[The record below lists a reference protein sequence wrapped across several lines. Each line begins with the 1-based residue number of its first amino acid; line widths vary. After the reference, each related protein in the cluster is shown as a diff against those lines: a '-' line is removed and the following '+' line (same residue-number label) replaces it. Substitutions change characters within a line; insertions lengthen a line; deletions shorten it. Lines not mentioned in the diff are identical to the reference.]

1 MNAFNSN
8 FKDLKSN
15 LKSMLLEGIN
25 AFEDGFEILDVDLEI
40 DEHLTLDVLAT
51 DAKGNP
57 TVVLSEDTGEANLID
72 RILTTLCRLRKHR
85 FLLQRIYRDHA
96 FDFTAPPRI
105 LLLASRF
112 SDDFIE
118 KIDFIV
124 AGNIVPYEYSTLK
137 LDDRE
142 YLTFSRRD
150 LEEGG
155 EIRAFHLEKLR
166 GNIGEPAPIPVAPVK
181 SPSAPEAVQPKKPA
195 PAPQPVQKKEPEPA
209 PKLKKKIGA
218 APERF
223 FHEAKKKI
231 LRISNEIV
239 ESVDGPFSRFKIS
252 DKVLVTLSREKSDLS
267 VFLGDTNE
275 KRITIDSEDR
285 LNEVLNLIFKRY
297 FTAFSSISKS

>member
-1 MNAFNSN
+1 
-8 FKDLKSN
+8 
-15 LKSMLLEGIN
+15 MLLEGIN

-40 DEHLTLDVLAT
+40 DEHLTLDVLAK
-51 DAKGNP
+51 DARGNP
-57 TVVLSEDTGEANLID
+57 TVVLSEETGESNLID

-155 EIRAFHLEKLR
+155 EIRAFHLEKPR
-166 GNIGEPAPIPVAPVK
+166 GNIGEPAPIPVTAVK
-181 SPSAPEAVQPKKPA
+181 NPSAPAAVQPKKPE
-195 PAPQPVQKKEPEPA
+195 PAPQPVQGKEPEPA
-209 PKLKKKIGA
+209 PKLKKKSGA

-239 ESVDGPFSRFKIS
+239 ESVDGPLSRFKIS

>member
-15 LKSMLLEGIN
+15 LKNMLLEGIN
-25 AFEDGFEILDVDLEI
+25 AFEDGIEILDVDLEI
-40 DEHLTLDVLAT
+40 DEHLTLDVLAK

-72 RILTTLCRLRKHR
+72 RILTTLCRLKKHR
-85 FLLQRIYRDHA
+85 YLLQRIYRDHA
-96 FDFTAPPRI
+96 FDFSLPPRI
-105 LLLASRF
+105 LLLSSRF

-137 LDDRE
+137 IDDRE

-150 LEEGG
+150 IEEGG

-166 GNIGEPAPIPVAPVK
+166 GTIIEPT
-181 SPSAPEAVQPKKPA
+181 
-195 PAPQPVQKKEPEPA
+195 PEPA
-209 PKLKKKIGA
+209 VSSQKAPKVIQPEKLEPKPQPAPKREPEVNQKVKKKAGGVH
-218 APERF
+218 ERF

-239 ESVDGPFSRFKIS
+239 ESVDGPVSRFKIS
-252 DKVLVTLSREKSDLS
+252 DKVLVTLSKEKDELS
-267 VFLGDTNE
+267 VFLGDTTE
-275 KRITIDSEDR
+275 KRIKIDSEDR